1 MAIGVFLVAMDL
13 TIVVSCTHR
22 ILPIFP
28 MFKGYIIHSIC
39 LNRQRIEPITKYQL
53 DSNSIH
59 VDSNLS
65 KAYYFE
71 HCDTGSAIPSEI
83 IHLFQFCL
91 YGMVDKKYINLQQKA
106 GS

>member
-22 ILPIFP
+22 MLLIFP

-59 VDSNLS
+59 VDSNQFS
-65 KAYYFE
+65 VR
-71 HCDTGSAIPSEI
+71 PSY
-83 IHLFQFCL
+83 L
-91 YGMVDKKYINLQQKA
+91 
-106 GS
+106 